1 MLDASSELYI
11 TYFPELLKKPENE
24 LTDREIYSYIFLP
37 GFSTNEEVTEFSGR
51 GVGMDVVNKNIEEIG
66 GTVQVDSAYE
76 IGTTVSI
83 KIPLTLAIID
93 GMKVRVGKS
102 IYIIPITSI
111 KESFKVQ
118 ESAIIRDEANNSEII
133 MLRGNCY
140 PVIRLHEF
148 FSVKPDTTNLNEGII
163 VVVENEAKLTC
174 LFVDELM
181 GVQQVV
187 VKVLPRY
194 IKKVNGISGCTV
206 MGNGSVSLII
216 DVSGLVN
223 SS

>member
-1 MLDASSELYI
+1 MS
-11 TYFPELLKKPENE
+11 
-24 LTDREIYSYIFLP
+24 
-37 GFSTNEEVTEFSGR
+37 V
-51 GVGMDVVNKNIEEIG
+51 
-66 GTVQVDSAYE
+66 
-76 IGTTVSI
+76 

-102 IYIIPITSI
+102 VYIIPITSI

-118 ESAIIRDEANNSEII
+118 ESAVIRDEANNSEII
-133 MLRGNCY
+133 MLRGNCC

-148 FSVKPDTTNLNEGII
+148 FSVKSDTVNLCEGVI

-174 LFVDELM
+174 LFADELM

-187 VKVLPRY
+187 VKALPGY

-223 SS
+223 SL